1 MKIVVVGAGAFGGWL
16 ALFLL
21 RKGFE
26 VILVDGH
33 GAGNARSSSG
43 DETRVIRSVY
53 KDEIYARFAQRSMK
67 IWQEH
72 EADKTER
79 FFFPIGVLNLIG
91 RDESRWLAARHH
103 LDKLGISYDLMDTT
117 TLVKKYSCISPTGL
131 NYAVL
136 EKSGGYLRAR
146 RGCESV
152 VEQFISLG
160 GNYLRAFIN
169 PVEIEGGKIRH
180 LTTIS
185 GEKIEGDHFVLA
197 AGSWLGQLMPEK
209 SSAYI
214 TPTRQD
220 LYYFGM
226 PQSAVEKMSNL
237 PVWCDFSSLDDDV
250 MYYGI
255 PANDM
260 GSQGFGFKIG
270 EDVAGPVFDPES
282 GERAISKEGLERARH
297 FMHQRFPCMAGAPLL
312 QSRVCQYEN
321 SPDAHLISDKLP
333 GYENLWVLGGGSG
346 HGYKLGAAVGEYMA
360 GLMAGD
366 SNPEPILSFERFSR
380 PLDQDK
386 RR

>member
-21 RKGFE
+21 RKGFD

-53 KDEIYARFAQRSMK
+53 KDEIYARFTQRSMQ
-67 IWQEH
+67 IWKKH
-72 EADKTER
+72 EADKKER
-79 FFFPIGVLNLIG
+79 LLFPAGVLNIIG
-91 RDESRWLAARHH
+91 RDESRWLAAKHH
-103 LDKLGISYDLMDTT
+103 LDKLGIYYDLMDTK
-117 TLVKKYSCISPTGL
+117 TLVNKYPCISPLGIS
-131 NYAVL
+131 YAVL

-152 VEQFISLG
+152 VELFISLG
-160 GNYLRAFIN
+160 GKYLRTFIN
-169 PVEIEGGKIRH
+169 PVTIEDGNLNH
-180 LTTIS
+180 LTAIS
-185 GEKIEGDHFVLA
+185 GEKIYGDHFVLA
-197 AGSWLGQLMPEK
+197 AGPWLGQLMP
-209 SSAYI
+209 SVLSDYI
-214 TPTRQD
+214 TPTRQE
-220 LYYFGM
+220 LYYFGV
-226 PQSAVEKMSNL
+226 PQSAYEKMSNL

-255 PANDM
+255 PASDM
-260 GSQGFGFKIG
+260 GSEGFGFKIG

-282 GERAISKEGLERARH
+282 GERTISKEGLARARN
-297 FMHQRFPCMAGAPLL
+297 FMHQRFPCMNGAPLL

-321 SPDAHLISDKLP
+321 SPDAHLIADKLP

-346 HGYKLGAAVGEYMA
+346 HGYKLGAAVGEYLA
-360 GLMAGD
+360 GLIAD
-366 SNPEPILSFERFSR
+366 ETAVEPILSFERFSR
-380 PLDQDK
+380 PLDKDK